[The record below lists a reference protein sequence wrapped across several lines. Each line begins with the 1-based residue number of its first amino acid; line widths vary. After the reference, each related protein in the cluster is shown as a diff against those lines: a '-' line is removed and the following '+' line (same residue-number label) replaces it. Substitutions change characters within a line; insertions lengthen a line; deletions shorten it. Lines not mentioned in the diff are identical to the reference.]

1 MLSSSQRFALQ
12 QMGIPIWQQRV
23 EHAAKDKID
32 AIATEPVQSAEPS
45 ILVLNTTLQCL
56 IAGEA
61 LNQAEGNLLLAMLRA
76 LNIHNANIADLR
88 KQTQHDIA
96 LASSESTAIIFGVEI
111 AELLLEQTVKEFGSY
126 QHQSQS
132 VIVIPTL
139 QQMLDD
145 TSNKAVAWRYLKPL
159 RINS

>member
-1 MLSSSQRFALQ
+1 MLSSSQRSALQ

-23 EHAAKDKID
+23 EQAAEDKND
-32 AIATEPVQSAEPS
+32 AIATEPVQSAEQS
-45 ILVLNTTLQCL
+45 ILKLTAAMQWI
-56 IAGEA
+56 IAAEA
-61 LNQAEGNLLLAMLRA
+61 LNQAESNLLLAMLRA
-76 LNIHNANIADLR
+76 VNIHNANLADLH
-88 KQTQHDIA
+88 KHTQNDIA
-96 LASSESTAIIFGVEI
+96 LANSESTAIIFGVEL
-111 AELLLEQTVKEFGSY
+111 AQLLLEQTVMEFGSY